1 MTLYELLKVF
11 PLYTEVKLYNIS
23 GVVLYEGALGKVP
36 SEYILVYYLVDG
48 AYVSE
53 HGVLKIIIEQGEGEK

>member
-11 PLYTEVKLYNIS
+11 SIDTEVKLYNVS
-23 GVVLYEGALGKVP
+23 GVALYEGEIKKIP
-36 SEYILVYYLVDG
+36 SEYILVCYLVDG

-53 HGVLKIIIEQGEGEK
+53 YGVLQILVKQKEM

>member
-11 PLYTEVKLYNIS
+11 PTYTEVKLYNIS
-23 GVVLYEGALGKVP
+23 GVALYEGALGKVP
-36 SEYILVYYLVDG
+36 LEYILVCYLVVI

-53 HGVLKIIIEQGEGEK
+53 HGVLKIMTKLGEDEK